1 VSSATEQLA
10 ELSLAAFDHMVAA
23 TPGFRSRTGQRDM
36 AQAITTTLAGVDLGA
51 HDEPNRAIAVIQA
64 GTGVGKSAAYAA
76 TLVPMAQAR
85 KTRLLIST
93 ATVALQEQLM
103 TKDLPALAAVLPT
116 PFTYA
121 LAKGRA
127 RYVCKLKLEQWS
139 GLPGVNSAEMFEA
152 DEDVPPSPSTLARAS
167 GKSQDPDER
176 RMELFDSL
184 AQALANGSWNGDR
197 DQLAEQPDGQDWAL
211 VAAERHTCTVRH
223 CPRFR
228 QCSYYQAR
236 NALAEA
242 DVIVANHDLV
252 LASLGMKTLPDLD
265 NCLIVFDEG
274 HHLPAVALDQ
284 FSSSMDLSN
293 LRWLDR
299 LPRIMLEV
307 GEKMHSELGED
318 VTTLARD
325 LKAALHDLG
334 RLMMDLLRSTVV
346 GYDGTQRWPGGVLPE
361 ALHEPVALALRL
373 ATSLAKV
380 LDDLGAAIKL
390 LARDDPS
397 QALHCS
403 MLYAR
408 LGPLSPKLGS
418 VVSTCELLLEHGPQP
433 LAKWLKSDTGSG
445 LVVLTVHACPMV
457 PGDLLRQHLW
467 TQVRGAVVTSATL
480 ASCGTFDYFLAEA
493 GLSGDA
499 NAHTLE
505 VHSPFD
511 YGKQGRLMVVE
522 TAADPK
528 HVDAYTREMVTELL
542 ADLALVQRG
551 ALVLFTSRAQ
561 MKVATDS
568 LPASLLEVVLVQGQ
582 MSRTRLLAAH
592 QARVE
597 AGRPSVIFGQQS
609 FGEGLDLPGA
619 LCETVFIAKLPFTPP
634 SDPVEE
640 ARAEWLKTLGR
651 DPFAELVIPAT
662 GIRLLQWTGRAIRT
676 EEDYATVICYD
687 KRLLRAGYGKRML
700 RGLPGYEVLRRV
712 NGVIESAS
720 RTP

>member
-1 VSSATEQLA
+1 MNSQELA
-10 ELSLAAFDHMVAA
+10 AHALAAFDHIVAA

-36 AQAITTTLAGVDLGA
+36 AQAIATTLADVDLGA
-51 HDEPNRAIAVIQA
+51 HDDPNRAIAVIQA
-64 GTGVGKSAAYAA
+64 GTGVGKSAAYAS
-76 TLVPMAQAR
+76 TLVAMAQAR

-139 GLPGVNSAEMFEA
+139 GLPGVNSVEMFEP
-152 DEDVPPSPSTLARAS
+152 DEDLPPSPPTAARAG
-167 GKSQDPDER
+167 GKTQDPDER

-197 DQLAEQPDGQDWAL
+197 DQLPEQPDGQDWAL

-265 NCLIVFDEG
+265 NCLVVFDEG

-334 RLMMDLLRSTVV
+334 RMMMDLLRSTVV

-373 ATSLAKV
+373 AGSLAKV

-493 GLSGDA
+493 GLSGNP

-511 YGKQGRLMVVE
+511 YSTQGRLMVVE

-687 KRLLRAGYGKRML
+687 KRLLRSGYGKRML

-712 NGVIESAS
+712 GGVIEAA
-720 RTP
+720 

>member
-1 VSSATEQLA
+1 MNSEELA
-10 ELSLAAFDHMVAA
+10 ALSLAAFDHMVAA

-36 AQAITTTLAGVDLGA
+36 AQDIATTLAGVDLGA
-51 HDEPNRAIAVIQA
+51 HDDPIRSVAVIQA

-76 TLVPMAQAR
+76 TLVAMAQAR

-116 PFTYA
+116 PFSYA

-139 GLPGVNSAEMFEA
+139 GLPGVNSVEMFES
-152 DEDVPPSPSTLARAS
+152 DEDVPPSPSTATRANS
-167 GKSQDPDER
+167 KTQDPEER

-184 AQALANGSWNGDR
+184 AQALANGTWNGDR

-265 NCLIVFDEG
+265 NCLVVFDEG

-318 VTTLARD
+318 VTTLARE
-325 LKAALHDLG
+325 LKTALHDLG

-361 ALHEPVALALRL
+361 ALHEPVGLSLRL
-373 ATSLAKV
+373 ASSLATV
-380 LDDLGAAIKL
+380 LDDLGAQIKL

-480 ASCGTFDYFLAEA
+480 ASCGTFEYFLAEA
-493 GLSGDA
+493 GLSGDP

-511 YGKQGRLMVVE
+511 YSTQGRLMVVE

-528 HVDAYTREMVTELL
+528 HVDAYTREMVTELI

-551 ALVLFTSRAQ
+551 ALVLFTSRVQ

-568 LPASLLEVVLVQGQ
+568 LAAALMEVVLVQGQ

-687 KRLLRAGYGKRML
+687 KRLLRSGYGKRML

-712 NGVIESAS
+712 NGVIEAA
-720 RTP
+720 

>member
-1 VSSATEQLA
+1 MNSQELA
-10 ELSLAAFDHMVAA
+10 AHALAAFDHIVAA

-36 AQAITTTLAGVDLGA
+36 AQAIATTLAGVDLGGA
-51 HDEPNRAIAVIQA
+51 HDDPNRAIAVIQA
-64 GTGVGKSAAYAA
+64 GTGVGKSAAYAS
-76 TLVPMAQAR
+76 TLVAMAQAR

-116 PFTYA
+116 PFSYA

-139 GLPGVNSAEMFEA
+139 GLPGVNSVEMFEP
-152 DEDVPPSPSTLARAS
+152 DEDLPPSPSTATRAN
-167 GKSQDPDER
+167 GKTQDPEER

-184 AQALANGSWNGDR
+184 AQALANGTWNGDR

-265 NCLIVFDEG
+265 NCLLVFDEG

-325 LKAALHDLG
+325 LKTALNDLG

-373 ATSLAKV
+373 ASSLATV
-380 LDDLGAAIKL
+380 LDDLGAQIKL

-418 VVSTCELLLEHGPQP
+418 VVSTGELLLEHGPQP

-493 GLSGDA
+493 GLSGNP

-511 YGKQGRLMVVE
+511 YSTQGRLMVVE

-687 KRLLRAGYGKRML
+687 RRLLRSGYGKRML

-712 NGVIESAS
+712 NGVIEAA
-720 RTP
+720 

>member
-1 VSSATEQLA
+1 MNSQELA
-10 ELSLAAFDHMVAA
+10 AHALAAFDHIVAA

-36 AQAITTTLAGVDLGA
+36 AQNIATTLADVDLGA
-51 HDEPNRAIAVIQA
+51 HDDPNRAIAVIQA
-64 GTGVGKSAAYAA
+64 GTGVGKSAAYAS
-76 TLVPMAQAR
+76 TLVAMAQAR

-116 PFTYA
+116 PFSYA

-139 GLPGVNSAEMFEA
+139 GLPGVNSVEMFEP
-152 DEDVPPSPSTLARAS
+152 DEDLPPSPSTATRAN
-167 GKSQDPDER
+167 GKTQDPEER

-184 AQALANGSWNGDR
+184 AQALANGTWNGDR
-197 DQLAEQPDGQDWAL
+197 DQLAEQPEGQDWAL

-265 NCLIVFDEG
+265 NCLLVLDEG

-325 LKAALHDLG
+325 LKTALNDLG

-373 ATSLAKV
+373 ASSLATV
-380 LDDLGAAIKL
+380 LDDLGAQIKL

-408 LGPLSPKLGS
+408 LGPLAPKLGS
-418 VVSTCELLLEHGPQP
+418 VVSTGELLLEHGPQP

-493 GLSGDA
+493 GLSGNP

-511 YGKQGRLMVVE
+511 YSTQGRLMVVE

-687 KRLLRAGYGKRML
+687 RRLLRSGYGKRML

-712 NGVIESAS
+712 KGVIEAAG
-720 RTP
+720 PG

>member
-1 VSSATEQLA
+1 MNSQELA
-10 ELSLAAFDHMVAA
+10 DQALAAFDHIVAA

-36 AQAITTTLAGVDLGA
+36 AQAIAATLAGVDLGA
-51 HDEPNRAIAVIQA
+51 HDDPNRAIAVIQA
-64 GTGVGKSAAYAA
+64 GTGVGKSAAYAS
-76 TLVPMAQAR
+76 TLVAMAQAR

-139 GLPGVNSAEMFEA
+139 GLPGVNSVEMFEP
-152 DEDVPPSPSTLARAS
+152 DEDLPPSPATAARAG
-167 GKSQDPDER
+167 GKTQDPDER

-184 AQALANGSWNGDR
+184 AQALANGTWNGDR
-197 DQLAEQPDGQDWAL
+197 DQLPEQPDGQDWAL

-265 NCLIVFDEG
+265 NCLVVFDEG

-373 ATSLAKV
+373 AGSLAKV

-493 GLSGDA
+493 GLSGNP

-511 YGKQGRLMVVE
+511 YSTQGRLMVVE

-687 KRLLRAGYGKRML
+687 RRLLRSGYGKRML
-700 RGLPGYEVLRRV
+700 RGLPGYEVLRRMG
-712 NGVIESAS
+712 GVIEAA
-720 RTP
+720 